1 MRIQRVLVGLSFAA
15 ALLAATAARAD
26 KHIFIIATNADGYGV
41 DRCLATGGSCGT
53 RVATAYCQAHEY
65 EQVLSVRKVDRAEI
79 TGALPADSNAC
90 EGGRCDDLVVI
101 ECTR

>member
-1 MRIQRVLVGLSFAA
+1 MGVRRVLVALSFAA
-15 ALLAATAARAD
+15 VLLTATAALAD
-26 KHIFIIATNADGYGV
+26 KRIFIISTNADGYGV
-41 DRCLATGGSCGT
+41 DRCLATGASCGT
-53 RVATAYCQAHEY
+53 RVATAYCRAQDY
-65 EQVLSVRKVDRAEI
+65 EQALSVRKIERGEI